1 MTESSGVNG
10 DGGFEE
16 EEVCTAAGMAD
27 GGYERGGIL
36 EQKEWVREGFGLS
49 TKAGMSLQR
58 VEGVKKGVVGC
69 AHRRRWQKWNQGR

>member
-1 MTESSGVNG
+1 MESSGDKG

-16 EEVCTAAGMAD
+16 EEVCMAFGMFV
-27 GGYERGGIL
+27 GGYERGDIL
-36 EQKEWVREGFGLS
+36 EQNESGREGLGLS

-69 AHRRRWQKWNQGR
+69 AHRRRRQI

>member
-1 MTESSGVNG
+1 MESSGVRG

-27 GGYERGGIL
+27 GGYERGDIL
-36 EQKEWVREGFGLS
+36 EQNEWVREGFGLS

-69 AHRRRWQKWNQGR
+69 AHRRRWQI